1 MRVLKPLYSA
11 ILLAVAC
18 SQAQAMTLSEA
29 IQSTVDNHPELHA
42 SVNDRLSADE
52 DVKVAKGGYLPTVDL
67 IAGYGPECVK
77 TPR

>member
-11 ILLAVAC
+11 ILLAVTC

-52 DVKVAKGGYLPTVDL
+52 DVKSPKAVTCPPST
-67 IAGYGPECVK
+67 
-77 TPR
+77 

>member
-42 SVNDRLSADE
+42 SVNDRLSA
-52 DVKVAKGGYLPTVDL
+52 
-67 IAGYGPECVK
+67 
-77 TPR
+77 